1 MERHTVSRLLGAP
14 PGYVG
19 HGEGGELTEAVRRK
33 PYSLLLLDEI
43 EKAHRD
49 VCTLL
54 LQVMEEGE
62 LTDSEGH
69 RVDFRNVLLVM
80 TSNLG
85 AGDTRTV
92 GFERGGDERSLRA
105 LQGFFSPEF
114 LGRLDGVCR
123 FRPLER
129 ETLCT
134 IAARMLRQ
142 VAERAERCGLEL
154 EVEPGAAET
163 LASQAGQGG
172 ARDLRRL
179 VGERV
184 ESPLSE
190 GMLRS
195 NAKAYTLTASLEL
208 EPSLCRA

>member
-1 MERHTVSRLLGAP
+1 MI
-14 PGYVG
+14 
-19 HGEGGELTEAVRRK
+19 GEGGELTEAVRRK

-43 EKAHRD
+43 EKAHHD
-49 VCTLL
+49 LTSLL

-85 AGDTRTV
+85 AGDARTV
-92 GFERGGDERSLRA
+92 GFERAAEEQTLRA
-105 LQGFFSPEF
+105 LKGYFPPEF
-114 LGRLDGVCR
+114 LGRLDGICC
-123 FRPLER
+123 FRALDQD
-129 ETLCT
+129 TLAA
-134 IAARMLRQ
+134 IAAQMLQRA
-142 VAERAERCGLEL
+142 AERAERCGVRLEI
-154 EVEPGAAET
+154 EQGAAE
-163 LASQAGQGG
+163 AMAAKAGQGG

-179 VGERV
+179 VGELV

-190 GMLRS
+190 QMLRS
-195 NAKAYTLTASLEL
+195 GAGEYTLTAALAL